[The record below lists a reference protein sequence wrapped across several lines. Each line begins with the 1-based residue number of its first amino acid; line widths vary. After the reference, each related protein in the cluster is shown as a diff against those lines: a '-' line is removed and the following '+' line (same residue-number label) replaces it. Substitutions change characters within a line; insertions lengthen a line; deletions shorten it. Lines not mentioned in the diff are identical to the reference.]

1 MPPPRSCN
9 VTSAP
14 AWRTAQPRA
23 SMSAKAAIIHDCFK
37 MVRRDAKA
45 VIASD
50 DVQGALLTALLTEV
64 LHRRTCQARYAC
76 VQVPHDHSLPT
87 CGRMRRPVA
96 KKKGNINASLLC
108 VPRKIEKKSQ
118 ALLEI
123 LPMMHLLCDETS
135 NCTEKYIN
143 RFTDPS
149 KALMVGHARRPRR
162 ARKAHLSMLGKDT
175 QTALISK

>member
-1 MPPPRSCN
+1 MPSSALRILASAAFNSAQVGFWEIEINTLRDCADQEEIQNAGIGATRSNLYPNCNGQSWPEMRPLRADEKQPALIHFKFIGFSDFKCMIQDVMYVSIPFSLMPPPRSCN

-64 LHRRTCQARYAC
+64 LHRRTCQAR
-76 VQVPHDHSLPT
+76 
-87 CGRMRRPVA
+87 
-96 KKKGNINASLLC
+96 
-108 VPRKIEKKSQ
+108 
-118 ALLEI
+118 
-123 LPMMHLLCDETS
+123 
-135 NCTEKYIN
+135 
-143 RFTDPS
+143 
-149 KALMVGHARRPRR
+149 
-162 ARKAHLSMLGKDT
+162 
-175 QTALISK
+175 